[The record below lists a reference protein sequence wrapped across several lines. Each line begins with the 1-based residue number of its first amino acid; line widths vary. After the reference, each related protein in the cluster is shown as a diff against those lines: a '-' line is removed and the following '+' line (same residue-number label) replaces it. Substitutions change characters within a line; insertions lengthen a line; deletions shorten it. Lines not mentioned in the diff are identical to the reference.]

1 MMKLIQKAKGLIF
14 PDCKEYD
21 PDCIREIFNSF
32 HDRLIDHKENFIK
45 DIDIVSLYEE
55 KSYICEKPINVPSR
69 SK

>member
-14 PDCKEYD
+14 PDCKEHD

-45 DIDIVSLYEE
+45 EIDVVNLSKE
-55 KSYICEKPINVPSR
+55 KYYFCEKPINVPSR